1 MFEGHPLSLEV
12 LFNTAKKKKKEAK
25 MIDFLC
31 LMYQNHM
38 INLLNTQC
46 LTTENYYIDDLAPGL
61 YFLGITDSICLNR
74 LPHLGVCWLC
84 VYRDPLS
91 ISLPSEVCGD
101 VTNV

>member
-12 LFNTAKKKKKEAK
+12 LFNTAKKKKKKEAK

-46 LTTENYYIDDLAPGL
+46 LTTENYYIDDLAPGVI
-61 YFLGITDSICLNR
+61 F
-74 LPHLGVCWLC
+74 PWHH
-84 VYRDPLS
+84 
-91 ISLPSEVCGD
+91 
-101 VTNV
+101 